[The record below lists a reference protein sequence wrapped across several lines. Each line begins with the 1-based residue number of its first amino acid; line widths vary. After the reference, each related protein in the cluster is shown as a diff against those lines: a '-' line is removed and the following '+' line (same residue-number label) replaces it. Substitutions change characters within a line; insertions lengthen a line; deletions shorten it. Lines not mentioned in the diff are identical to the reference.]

1 MSRPFVLACLGLV
14 VAPTAWAQSIPSP
27 SSTSAALPPA
37 QPPPSQSPADP
48 IPSLPPP
55 PTVPPDSAP
64 PAPPP
69 TTTTAPPTTT
79 DLAERVIVDQLGG
92 GANRRAWGVSLQGGF
107 PFFTLRGQLG
117 VARGASTI
125 AELETALGRRFSASL
140 GLSLAWLRR
149 PRVRLTGEVLVG
161 WMLQESE
168 LPRRGPSGE
177 LRLRLVIPTR
187 WVVPYLV
194 LGTRHAFLPNRTQIE
209 RESTTDTLW
218 TVRHEWTPTGSL
230 GLGIH
235 IHRRVGLDLGVDY
248 GWVDAPVSV
257 ALPGFHLGVH
267 VGGGR

>member
-14 VAPTAWAQSIPSP
+14 VAPTAWAQSVPPPNSTAAAPSP
-27 SSTSAALPPA
+27 A
-37 QPPPSQSPADP
+37 QRIAQQGLADP
-48 IPSLPPP
+48 LPALPPP
-55 PTVPPDSAP
+55 PTVPPE
-64 PAPPP
+64 PAPTPTP
-69 TTTTAPPTTT
+69 TTA
-79 DLAERVIVDQLGG
+79 LAERVVVDQLGG
-92 GANRRAWGVSLQGGF
+92 GANRGAWGVSLQGGF

-117 VARGASTI
+117 LARGASTL
-125 AELETALGRRFSASL
+125 AELETALGRRFNASL

-149 PRVRLTGEVLVG
+149 PRIRLTGEVLLG

-235 IHRRVGLDLGVDY
+235 IHRHVGLDLGVDY

>member
-14 VAPTAWAQSIPSP
+14 VAPTAWAQSVPPPNSTAAAPSP
-27 SSTSAALPPA
+27 A
-37 QPPPSQSPADP
+37 QRIAQQGLADP
-48 IPSLPPP
+48 LPALPPP
-55 PTVPPDSAP
+55 PTVPPE
-64 PAPPP
+64 PAPTPTP
-69 TTTTAPPTTT
+69 TTA
-79 DLAERVIVDQLGG
+79 LAERVVVDQLGG
-92 GANRRAWGVSLQGGF
+92 GANRGAWGVSLQGGF

-117 VARGASTI
+117 LARGASTI
-125 AELETALGRRFSASL
+125 AELETALGRRFNASL

-149 PRVRLTGEVLVG
+149 PRIRLTGEVLLG

-235 IHRRVGLDLGVDY
+235 IHRHVGLDLGVDY

>member
-14 VAPTAWAQSIPSP
+14 VAPTAWAQSVPSP
-27 SSTSAALPPA
+27 NSTAAAPSPA
-37 QPPPSQSPADP
+37 QRIAQQGPADP
-48 IPSLPPP
+48 LPALPPP
-55 PTVPPDSAP
+55 PTVPPEPAQ
-64 PAPPP
+64 PAPTP
-69 TTTTAPPTTT
+69 TTA
-79 DLAERVIVDQLGG
+79 LAERVVVDQLGG

-125 AELETALGRRFSASL
+125 AELETALGRRFNASL

-149 PRVRLTGEVLVG
+149 PRVRLTGEVLLG
-161 WMLQESE
+161 WMLQVSE

-194 LGTRHAFLPNRTQIE
+194 LGTRHAFLPSRTQIE
-209 RESTTDTLW
+209 RESATDTLW

-248 GWVDAPVSV
+248 GWVDAPTSV

-267 VGGGR
+267 IGGGR